1 MSQMQERLSQIWE
14 DSLLLIC
21 SKCFWRS
28 DVCDGESGIDVASGD
43 LVYFLLVVCKGILAG
58 KRLKQTVQKT
68 LLCQKM
74 KKKKLFVHKLLLR

>member
-28 DVCDGESGIDVASGD
+28 DVCDGESGIDVASSD

-68 LLCQKM
+68 KNE
-74 KKKKLFVHKLLLR
+74 KKKLFVHKLLLR